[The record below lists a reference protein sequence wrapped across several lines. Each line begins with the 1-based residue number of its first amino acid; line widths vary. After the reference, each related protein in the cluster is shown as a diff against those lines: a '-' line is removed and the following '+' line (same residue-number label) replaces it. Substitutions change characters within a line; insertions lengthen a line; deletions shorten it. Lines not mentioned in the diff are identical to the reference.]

1 MPAFGR
7 KCKGRKQS
15 LIGLALLALVAGC
28 ERRPT
33 RSVDLLGPAA
43 LVELRTDVLD
53 LPFLLAQPTLERGGW
68 REPRAASGVLWSRD
82 PNVWLE
88 LPFATVN
95 EKELRLTARSHP
107 ALGSLVEVVVAL
119 NGTRLADITLTP
131 RDQSFSLNLPE
142 PVQVEGRNVVELTV
156 AGWKEKVADPKKRR
170 RSYLALKQLEVRPL
184 RSGWPTQLP
193 AREPRGLRL
202 PASSSASFW
211 LRERTPFG
219 IEVEA
224 DTRIGAGRLD
234 LTLDRGAARETLAGV
249 ELRPGGRGRASAGV
263 QPPQD
268 GFFRLEVAN
277 RGPAEAVVR
286 SLVLRSRPGRPSR
299 PTVSVRDAFLSRP
312 RPNIVVFLADTLR
325 ADHLGLYGHRCGTSP
340 RLDEFAREA
349 VTFDEAWSV
358 SSWTAP
364 AVASLF
370 TGLGPEAHGVHGLD
384 IRLVD
389 SVQTLA
395 ERLRASGY
403 RTAAFVGNELVDQS
417 RGFAQGFETWNG
429 PRPLALYGAR
439 PRIVVEHALRW
450 LESAGE
456 PFFLY
461 VHILDPHA
469 PYDPAPEHRK
479 LFATHDHAAE
489 QAGTH
494 LRKERAA
501 YEGEIHEADA
511 AFGGFLDSLRTR
523 GLLDRSLVAFTAD
536 HGEEFGDHGGRG
548 HGHSL
553 YPELVRVPLVLR
565 LPGGA
570 LAAQRVAAPVQ
581 HPDLFATLLEATG
594 ATRPDEGEGR
604 PLWEAWVSPGE
615 SEPEERVL
623 FGRTR
628 LGGPDGWDKAYL
640 RDRHLKLIVNYEARG
655 GAPSRIQLF
664 DLQVDPENRTNQAA
678 VRALAARHL
687 RDRMIAI
694 ERAQAD
700 QRGELRAGEKIELT
714 PEQIERLRALGYA
727 GG

>member
-1 MPAFGR
+1 MPAFERTFRG
-7 KCKGRKQS
+7 GKQS
-15 LIGLALLALVAGC
+15 LVLALLALLAGC
-28 ERRPT
+28 EQRPT
-33 RSVDLLGPAA
+33 RSVDLLAPAA

-68 REPRAASGVLWSRD
+68 REPRAVSGVLWSRD

-88 LPFATVN
+88 LPFATIY

-107 ALGSLVEVVVAL
+107 ALGPRVEVAVSL
-119 NGTRLADITLTP
+119 NGTRLADITLTS
-131 RDQSFSLNLPE
+131 RDGSFSLNLPE
-142 PVQVEGRNVVELTV
+142 PVQIEGRNVVELMV
-156 AGWKEKVADPKKRR
+156 ADWKEKVADPKKRR

-184 RSGWPTQLP
+184 RPGWSAQLP
-193 AREPRGLRL
+193 GREPLGLRL

-211 LRERTPFG
+211 LREHTPFE
-219 IEVEA
+219 IDVEA
-224 DTRIGAGRLD
+224 ETRIGSGRLD

-249 ELRPGGRGRASAGV
+249 DLRPGGRRRASAAGH
-263 QPPQD
+263 PPQD

-277 RGPAEAVVR
+277 RGPAEAVLR
-286 SLVLRSRPGRPSR
+286 SLVLRSRPGRQPR
-299 PTVSVRDAFLSRP
+299 PPVAVRDAFLGRP
-312 RPNIVVFLADTLR
+312 RPNIVIFLSDTLR

-340 RLDEFAREA
+340 RLDDFAREA
-349 VTFDEAWSV
+349 ITFDEAWSV

-403 RTAAFVGNELVDQS
+403 RTAAFVGNELIDPS
-417 RGFAQGFETWNG
+417 RGFEQGFETWNG
-429 PRPLALYGAR
+429 PRPMALYGAR

-450 LESAGE
+450 LDSAAE

-461 VHILDPHA
+461 VHTLDPHG
-469 PYDPAPEHRK
+469 PYEPAPEHRK
-479 LFATHDHAAE
+479 LFATHDHVGGQVPA
-489 QAGTH
+489 H
-494 LRKERAA
+494 MRKERAA

-511 AFGGFLDSLRTR
+511 AFGAFLDSLRTR
-523 GLLDRSLVAFTAD
+523 GLLDRSLLAFTAD

-553 YPELVRVPLVLR
+553 YPELVRVPLILR

-581 HPDLFATLLEATG
+581 HPDLFVTLLEATG
-594 ATRPDEGEGR
+594 AARPEGTEGR
-604 PLWEAWVSPGE
+604 PLWEVWVSPGE
-615 SEPEERVL
+615 TEPEQRVL

-628 LGGPDGWDKAYL
+628 LGGPDGWDKAYV
-640 RDRHLKLIVNYEARG
+640 RDRHLKLIVNYEARS
-655 GAPSRIQLF
+655 GARSRIQLF

-678 VRALAARHL
+678 LRALAARHL